1 MKYRVV
7 FRERA
12 TQGGAVADSPPDFLD
27 NELDGETVTDS
38 VFVGRNDPDAQH
50 STGDLEEDD
59 DFLSL
64 GTEIWEYDVA
74 DGRSDD
80 FKAALARSGMVI
92 EYEALDSAGELNA
105 T

>member
-12 TQGGAVADSPPDFLD
+12 TQGGAVADAPPEFLD
-27 NELDGETVTDS
+27 NELDGDTVTDS

-50 STGDLEEDD
+50 STEDLEEDD

-74 DGRSDD
+74 VGKDEE
-80 FKAALARSGMVI
+80 FKTALARSEMVI
-92 EYEALDSAGELNA
+92 EYEALELPGDPAA